1 MSYKPLFILIE
12 GADDERFFERIVKPK
27 FEETYSWVKLWKY
40 AKEKPQKRYNFLTS
54 IEAMN
59 GDYLYVADINDA
71 PCVTSKKEAIQ
82 NKIKNCKI
90 ERMLIVKREIE
101 SWYLAGLD
109 DTSSKNFKIK
119 TSGDTEGISKER
131 FDDLKPKI
139 FDSRIDFML
148 EILKSFSP
156 ETAKRK
162 NGSFKYF
169 VDKYDL

>member
-1 MSYKPLFILIE
+1 MNYKSLFIFIE
-12 GADDERFFERIVKPK
+12 GDDDERFFEGIIKPK
-27 FEETYSWVKLWKY
+27 FEETYNWVKLSKY
-40 AKEKPQKRYNFLTS
+40 AKEKSEKVCNFLRN
-54 IEAMN
+54 IDAMN

-109 DTSSKNFKIK
+109 DTSSKNFGIK
-119 TSGDTEGISKER
+119 TSGDTERISKER
-131 FDDLKPKI
+131 FDDLKPKK

-156 ETAKRK
+156 ETARRK
-162 NGSFKYF
+162 NRSFKYF